1 MTRIRPR
8 SRSLLAA
15 ALLGLVALGCGG
27 DLILPP
33 TGLTRDFVEA
43 RAKWRAQGLTDYDY
57 TLQVLCF
64 CGDVR
69 PMRIAVRGGVVAS
82 VTPVGEV
89 VALPAEQAQWY
100 PSVEGLFDV
109 VAAAIA
115 QPAAS
120 LQAEYDALRGFPR
133 TVAVDH
139 RAEVADDEFTYIASA
154 VVAR

>member
-1 MTRIRPR
+1 MTRTRPR
-8 SRSLLAA
+8 SRSLLTA
-15 ALLGLVALGCGG
+15 ALLGLAALGCGG
-27 DLILPP
+27 DLTSPP
-33 TGLTRDFVEA
+33 TGLARDFVEA

-89 VALPAEQAQWY
+89 VPLPAQQAQWY
-100 PSVEGLFDV
+100 PPVEGLFDL

-120 LQAEYDALRGFPR
+120 LQAEFDALLGFPR
-133 TVAVDH
+133 RFDVDY
-139 RAEVADDEFTYIASA
+139 RAEVADDEFTYLASA